1 MNIWKK
7 RQSTSW
13 FLVRLIGSLYALLAI
28 AKFLTITG
36 QYVGSLDQPDFVF
49 KILTLRRLLLIGA
62 LAELALGIICFLNK
76 KQWISWM
83 CIASFSS
90 ALLCYRLV
98 NLYYLGLVP
107 CSCMGILTDIFHISM
122 KTESIL
128 TLSFLLVCVPLSWI
142 FVIYGRRIIP
152 CESQVHTDADK

>member
-1 MNIWKK
+1 
-7 RQSTSW
+7 
-13 FLVRLIGSLYALLAI
+13 
-28 AKFLTITG
+28 
-36 QYVGSLDQPDFVF
+36 
-49 KILTLRRLLLIGA
+49 
-62 LAELALGIICFLNK
+62 
-76 KQWISWM
+76 M

-142 FVIYGRRIIP
+142 FVICGRRIIP